1 MILLK
6 VFAAYQKAM
15 DTKGRPTVILAKT
28 VKGFGLGASG
38 EALNIAHNVKKM
50 DVDSIKQFRDR
61 FNIPVA
67 DADIPNL
74 PFTSLMKT
82 ALNTNT

>member
-1 MILLK
+1 MKTSSTNIRKRRPIVANMSDEDIYRLNRGGHDPVK

-38 EALNIAHNVKKM
+38 EALNT
-50 DVDSIKQFRDR
+50 
-61 FNIPVA
+61 
-67 DADIPNL
+67 L
-74 PFTSLMKT
+74 PTM
-82 ALNTNT
+82 